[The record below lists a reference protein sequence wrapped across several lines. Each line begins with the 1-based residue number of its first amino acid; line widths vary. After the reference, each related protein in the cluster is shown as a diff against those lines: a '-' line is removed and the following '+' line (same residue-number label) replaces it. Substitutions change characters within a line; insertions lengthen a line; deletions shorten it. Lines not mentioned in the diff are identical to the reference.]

1 MTLSDIKSAFEQDR
15 VLQQTF
21 GSWDNYS
28 SYIAERQ
35 NLVDTGQILDRW
47 EQDSQLWDE
56 QFLRALGNRGGPN
69 AQQISSVI
77 QDEMNR
83 RNNVEAGVQTDLNN
97 QYGIQSTI
105 IDTNGNELAWNGSG
119 YSLIE
124 RPDDNLGRTLAITIA
139 ATALAGPLAQGIV
152 NLGVAQG
159 IAISN
164 TVAAGMAGGIIN
176 SATQLALT
184 RRS

>member
-1 MTLSDIKSAFEQDR
+1 MSKRFTGTTYEEFVEWFKSDSGNNLRNQMMSYYEARGMTYEERPSPGYDRNENGRYVNSQGEELFYYTGPDYSNEHPNRAGLNADADYMTLSDIKSAFEQDR

-56 QFLRALGNRGGPN
+56 QFLRALSNRGGPN
-69 AQQISSVI
+69 AQQISTVI
-77 QDEMNR
+77 QAEMNR

-97 QYGIQSTI
+97 
-105 IDTNGNELAWNGSG
+105 
-119 YSLIE
+119 
-124 RPDDNLGRTLAITIA
+124 
-139 ATALAGPLAQGIV
+139 
-152 NLGVAQG
+152 
-159 IAISN
+159 
-164 TVAAGMAGGIIN
+164 
-176 SATQLALT
+176 
-184 RRS
+184 